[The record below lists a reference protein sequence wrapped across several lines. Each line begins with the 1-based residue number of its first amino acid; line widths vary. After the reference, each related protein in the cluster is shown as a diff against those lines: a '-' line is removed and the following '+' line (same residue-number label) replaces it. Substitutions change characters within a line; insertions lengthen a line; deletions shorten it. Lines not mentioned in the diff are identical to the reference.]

1 MEREILL
8 TAIRYWATGKSLG
21 LKRWKSMIEIKFRGR
36 GGQGAVVASEIL
48 GRAFF
53 LEGKFPQCFSLFGG
67 ERRGAPVVGF
77 LRVDEEPI
85 LLKCQI
91 RYPDQLILFDLSLID
106 EKEISQELKPDG
118 VILINTDKPIDSF
131 PGLRRFKIGLIDAG
145 SIARGVG
152 LGGTFNTAVLGAYAH
167 LTRLVRME
175 TLVETVKAM
184 VPAKVEANVR
194 AVEEAYQNTKVYE
207 AAS

>member
-1 MEREILL
+1 
-8 TAIRYWATGKSLG
+8 
-21 LKRWKSMIEIKFRGR
+21 MIEIKFRGR

-67 ERRGAPVVGF
+67 ERRGAPVIGF

-91 RYPDQLILFDLSLID
+91 RHPDQLILFDLSLMD
-106 EKEISQELKPDG
+106 VKEISQELKPAG
-118 VILINTDKPIDSF
+118 VILINTSEPIDSF
-131 PGLRRFKIGLIDAG
+131 SGLRKYRIGLIDAG
-145 SIARGVG
+145 SIARDVG

-167 LTRLVRME
+167 LTRLVHRE

-194 AVEEAYQNTKVYE
+194 ALEKAYHHAKIYE
-207 AAS
+207 ALS